1 MKENGLSTSFM
12 VGAGSLMINLLS
24 LMDSLIIQTL
34 IIWIRNGSIMKE
46 ILFVIRSK
54 EMVSLYSLMSSF
66 IKDNLKMIK
75 FKEKVDLLQKMDK

>member
-1 MKENGLSTSFM
+1 
-12 VGAGSLMINLLS
+12 
-24 LMDSLIIQTL
+24 
-34 IIWIRNGSIMKE
+34 MKE

-54 EMVSLYSLMSSF
+54 EMVSLYSQMSSF

>member
-1 MKENGLSTSFM
+1 M
-12 VGAGSLMINLLS
+12 VGAGYLMINLLS

-54 EMVSLYSLMSSF
+54 EMVNLYSQMSSF

>member
-1 MKENGLSTSFM
+1 M
-12 VGAGSLMINLLS
+12 VGAGYLMINLLS

-54 EMVSLYSLMSSF
+54 EMVSLYSQMSSF